1 MRVARKT
8 LLVLL
13 ATAPVSTH
21 ERGQQQAQKWA
32 EQAERGHGA
41 PVEDEAQPVAGHDAH
56 QAGRVN
62 DARHGA
68 PEPGLADLPNVRVH
82 GAVVEAQAQAHGQG
96 RRVQPQH

>member
-1 MRVARKT
+1 MRVALKT

-21 ERGQQQAQKWA
+21 ERRQQQAQERT
-32 EQAERGHGA
+32 EQAEGGHGV
-41 PVEDEAQPVAGHDAH
+41 PVKDEAQPVAGHDAH

-68 PEPGLADLPNVRVH
+68 PEPGLADLADVRVH
-82 GAVVEAQAQAHGQG
+82 GAVVKAQAQTHGQG
-96 RRVQPQH
+96 